1 MGQPIGNKMRAIRD
15 PKNMMG
21 SRAVTP
27 FVQLSEQY
35 GGKAALRDAL
45 DEARLR
51 LQPENMKRMDMIDPA
66 LRDYF
71 PEIDYD
77 NYDRPIDVEPMNQLE
92 GTGTAQ
98 LIRPEDQM
106 ADGRVQLASG
116 EMEDFGGDLDRQM
129 IGFDPTMS
137 GIGKSMTAIG
147 LPEDGDTAA
156 RARRAVMERSMGDAI
171 LDDGMQN
178 ALGEG
183 YVDGASRFGTQQ
195 AIENRTMMR
204 ESPMLGGIPPE
215 VLASTPPRQLLD
227 GLSPSDVD
235 KTLMAIRRADGRT
248 NLSPEDGDRL
258 IYDATQRARSQ
269 SQGFAMGDG
278 MEQGGMNI
286 DLPTGTLVQQ
296 LLALDNLPPEVRAA
310 LGGRM
315 QTMLSAGGAAAGM
328 GLGGQGGQQQGP
340 LSGLME

>member
-1 MGQPIGNKMRAIRD
+1 MSQPISSKMRAIRD
-15 PKNMMG
+15 PQNMMG
-21 SRAVTP
+21 TRAVTP
-27 FVQLSEQY
+27 HVQLAERY
-35 GGKAALRDAL
+35 GGKAALREAL

-51 LQPENMKRMDMIDPA
+51 LQPENMRRMDMIDPA
-66 LRDYF
+66 LREYF

-106 ADGRVQLASG
+106 ADGQVQMATG
-116 EMEDFGGDLDRQM
+116 ELEDFGGDLDRQM
-129 IGFDPTMS
+129 IGFDPDMS
-137 GIGKSMTAIG
+137 GINQTMTAIG
-147 LPEDGDTAA
+147 LPEAGDTAA
-156 RARRAVMERSMGDAI
+156 RARRAVMERAMGDAI
-171 LDDGMQN
+171 LDDGQHN
-178 ALGEG
+178 AFGEG
-183 YVDGASRFGTQQ
+183 YRNNDSRFGTQQ
-195 AIENRTMMR
+195 AIMNRQQLR
-204 ESPMLGGIPPE
+204 DYPMTEGIPPE
-215 VLASTPPRQLLD
+215 MLERAPNLRALFN

-248 NLSPEDGDRL
+248 DLSPQDADRL
-258 IYDATQRARSQ
+258 IYDATQRARAQ
-269 SQGFAMGDG
+269 QQQGR
-278 MEQGGMNI
+278 MNI
-286 DLPTGTLVQQ
+286 DLPTGTLVEQ

-315 QTMLSAGGAAAGM
+315 GTLLSAGGAAAGV